1 MSKHKFA
8 APAAL
13 TALSALTAMTA
24 RLATALMLTLAA
36 QAAGAQ
42 VFPNKPLRIIPMGVG
57 FPENTTRVIAVE
69 LREIT
74 KQPIIVE
81 PKAGANGI
89 LASEYVAKQPADG
102 YTILVGTNSTHA
114 ANQSLYKSLPYD
126 YVKDFAPLSGISQGY
141 LLAVVNAKNAP
152 ARSIAELTAMA
163 KKEPGKLTFGWGGSS
178 PRAGAELYKLLA
190 GIDLQSVPYKTN
202 PQATVDLVGGRLD
215 LMISDFS
222 TLLPHVKSGALRA
235 LAVSGKT
242 RLASMPDMPTMAE
255 AGVPNYDMTFWLAAY
270 APAGTPREIV
280 NRWNEWLVTAL
291 KRPKVN
297 EYLTGTGSVAFPTT
311 PDELMKYQVSEYDK
325 WKRIIVAAGIQPE

>member
-1 MSKHKFA
+1 MNKTKIA
-8 APAAL
+8 LPA
-13 TALSALTAMTA
+13 A
-24 RLATALMLTLAA
+24 RLALALALCGLTQAASA
-36 QAAGAQ
+36 QA
-42 VFPNKPLRIIPMGVG
+42 FPNKPLRIIPMGVG
-57 FPENTTRVIAVE
+57 FPENTTRVIAAE
-69 LREIT
+69 LQDII

-89 LASEYVAKQPADG
+89 LASEYVAKQPGDG

-141 LLAVVNAKNAP
+141 LLAVVNAKNIP
-152 ARSIAELTAMA
+152 AKTIGELTAMA
-163 KKEPGKLTFGWGGSS
+163 RKDPGKLTFGWGGSS

-190 GIDLQSVPYKTN
+190 GINLQSVPYKTN
-202 PQATVDLVGGRLD
+202 PQATIDLVGGRLD
-215 LMISDFS
+215 FMISDFS
-222 TLLPHVKSGALRA
+222 TLMPHVQSGALRA

-255 AGVPNYDMTFWLAAY
+255 AGVANYDMTFWLAAY
-270 APAGTPREIV
+270 APASTPREVV

-291 KRPKVN
+291 KRPKVG
-297 EYLTGTGSVAFPTT
+297 EYLARTGSVAFPTT
-311 PDELMKYQVSEYDK
+311 PEELGKYQVSEYDK